1 MNITQRMPRGEGA
14 SAPPRPTFVPG
25 ALMVRVR
32 EDTVEGLPDIS
43 LHRRRDLRS
52 LRLPTTVDEP
62 FRALRGRRL
71 IRAVIPLF
79 AKSTRGQPVRVA
91 PASVAAAFMASVRES
106 ENEDLRGIT
115 MLQLSP
121 SADLSTVEKDLR
133 KTPGV
138 VYAHQVPARW
148 LLQRARRRATPPAA
162 GADPLL
168 NRQWNLRAIRWFQ
181 AKPLPDAS
189 AVSVGVL
196 DTGIDADHPDLKFQA
211 YFHQRASAKDIVGH
225 GTHVAGI
232 IGARSTNAVGIS
244 GLCGPAMYIWKIFG
258 DEPAR
263 DGEYYVDEVM
273 YQRALN
279 AARNQNVQVINLSIG
294 SEVYTQTEALLIQRL
309 IANRCVVV
317 AAMGNEYEEGN
328 PVEYPANYED
338 VIAVGATNESNRRA
352 PFSNTGNR
360 IGLCAPGTNVLS
372 TLPMTA
378 SSYRDADETEYAAW
392 SGTSMAAPHVSAA
405 AALLLAKRR
414 DLAPKAVASKLQATA
429 TKLGKVKGRR
439 RSRQYGAGLLNLEA
453 ALK

>member
-1 MNITQRMPRGEGA
+1 M
-14 SAPPRPTFVPG
+14 
-25 ALMVRVR
+25 
-32 EDTVEGLPDIS
+32 
-43 LHRRRDLRS
+43 
-52 LRLPTTVDEP
+52 
-62 FRALRGRRL
+62 
-71 IRAVIPLF
+71 
-79 AKSTRGQPVRVA
+79 
-91 PASVAAAFMASVRES
+91 
-106 ENEDLRGIT
+106 
-115 MLQLSP
+115 
-121 SADLSTVEKDLR
+121 
-133 KTPGV
+133 
-138 VYAHQVPARW
+138 
-148 LLQRARRRATPPAA
+148 
-162 GADPLL
+162 
-168 NRQWNLRAIRWFQ
+168 
-181 AKPLPDAS
+181 
-189 AVSVGVL
+189 SVGVL
-196 DTGIDADHPDLKFQA
+196 DTGIDADHPDLKFEA

-232 IGARSTNAVGIS
+232 IGARTTNTVGVAGI
-244 GLCGPAMYIWKIFG
+244 CRAAMYIWKIFG

-279 AARNQNVQVINLSIG
+279 AARNQNVQVVNLSIG
-294 SEVYTQTEALLIQRL
+294 SEVYTQTEALLIRRL
-309 IANRCVVV
+309 IANGCVVV

-338 VIAVGATNESNRRA
+338 VIAVGATTESDRRA
-352 PFSNTGNR
+352 SFSNTGNH

-405 AALLLAKRR
+405 AALLLAKRPG
-414 DLAPKAVASKLQATA
+414 LAPKAVASQLQATA